1 MVYHIM
7 SSPYPHQDWETVV
20 LKKKPEPSKGPGGG
34 GGGRG
39 PIIPEDGTEMKRKVI
54 PVALKTA
61 IMKARVAKK
70 WKQQD
75 LATKLG
81 VPVKTVN
88 EYESGKANPSNAF
101 IHKMELALGVKLPR
115 AVNQKDKI

>member
-1 MVYHIM
+1 M

-20 LKKKPEPSKGPGGG
+20 LKKTPLHKPGQGGG

-75 LATKLG
+75 LASKLG

-115 AVNQKDKI
+115 VINQKDKI

>member
-1 MVYHIM
+1 M

-20 LKKKPEPSKGPGGG
+20 FKKKPVYKPPQGSGGG
-34 GGGRG
+34 SRG
-39 PIIPEDGTEMKRKVI
+39 PRIPEDGTEMKRKVI
-54 PVALKTA
+54 PLALKTA
-61 IMKARVAKK
+61 IMKGRVAKK

-81 VPVKTVN
+81 VPVKTVS

-101 IHKMELALGVKLPR
+101 IRKMELALGVTLPR

>member
-1 MVYHIM
+1 M

-20 LKKKPEPSKGPGGG
+20 LKKKPEPSKGQGGG

-70 WKQQD
+70 RKQQD
-75 LATKLG
+75 LATKQG
-81 VPVKTVN
+81 VPLKTVN

>member
-1 MVYHIM
+1 M
-7 SSPYPHQDWETVV
+7 SSPYPHQDWETV
-20 LKKKPEPSKGPGGG
+20 LIKKKPVYKPTQGSGGG
-34 GGGRG
+34 PR
-39 PIIPEDGTEMKRKVI
+39 IPEDGTEMKRKVI
-54 PVALKTA
+54 PLALKTA

-81 VPVKTVN
+81 VPLKTVN

-101 IHKMELALGVKLPR
+101 IRKMELALGVTLPR

>member
-1 MVYHIM
+1 M

-20 LKKKPEPSKGPGGG
+20 LKKKTEHKPPKGV

-75 LATKLG
+75 LASKLG

-88 EYESGKANPSNAF
+88 EYESGKANPNNAF
-101 IHKMELALGVKLPR
+101 IRKMEVTLGVKLPR

>member
-1 MVYHIM
+1 M

-20 LKKKPEPSKGPGGG
+20 LKKKPEHKPPKGG

-81 VPVKTVN
+81 VPLKTVMN
-88 EYESGKANPSNAF
+88 MNRVKQIQVTLLFVRWSYFRCYSSES
-101 IHKMELALGVKLPR
+101 L
-115 AVNQKDKI
+115 

>member
-1 MVYHIM
+1 M

-20 LKKKPEPSKGPGGG
+20 LKKKPTPKPNQGGG
-34 GGGRG
+34 TRG

-61 IMKARVAKK
+61 IMKARVAKQ

-101 IHKMELALGVKLPR
+101 IRKMELALGVKLPR

>member
-1 MVYHIM
+1 M
-7 SSPYPHQDWETVV
+7 SSPYPHQDWETIV
-20 LKKKPEPSKGPGGG
+20 LKKKPEPNKGQGG

-61 IMKARVAKK
+61 IMKARVAKQ

-75 LATKLG
+75 LASKLG

-101 IHKMELALGVKLPR
+101 IRKMELALGVKLPR

>member
-1 MVYHIM
+1 M

-20 LKKKPEPSKGPGGG
+20 LKKKPEPSKGQGGGG

-70 WKQQD
+70 WKKQD

-88 EYESGKANPSNAF
+88 EY
-101 IHKMELALGVKLPR
+101 
-115 AVNQKDKI
+115 